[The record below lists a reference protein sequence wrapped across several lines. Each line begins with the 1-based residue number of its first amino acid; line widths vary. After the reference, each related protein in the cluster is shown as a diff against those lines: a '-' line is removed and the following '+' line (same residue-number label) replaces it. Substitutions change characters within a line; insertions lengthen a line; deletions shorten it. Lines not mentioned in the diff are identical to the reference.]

1 MHEAETMTEHEQS
14 RHLDE
19 LLDSALSAYS
29 AVEPGPGLET
39 RILANLREAESRE
52 VSRPW
57 RFKWMW
63 AGAAVAAVAA
73 ILMFVLP
80 RMGHRPYTAPRNNV
94 AHTQPPAPQP
104 VASPDNTLAH
114 THSSAPPSITVQ
126 QRPPVNGSSLRH
138 GRQMRAVIPVENAA
152 LPVNQRPAVFPSP
165 SPLTEQEKFLLSY
178 YARTPWE
185 ELVAQSHPDVPPGI
199 DNDESQIAVPDLVP
213 VPQKSSNTR

>member
-1 MHEAETMTEHEQS
+1 MTEHETNG
-14 RHLDE
+14 HLDK

-52 VSRPW
+52 ASRPW

-73 ILMFVLP
+73 AILLLVLP
-80 RMGHRPYTAPRNNV
+80 RMSHRPYTSPRNNL

-114 THSSAPPSITVQ
+114 TQPPAPPSITLQ
-126 QRPPVNGSSLRH
+126 QRPPANGSRPH
-138 GRQMRAVIPVENAA
+138 HARQRSAVIPVENAV

-165 SPLTEQEKFLLSY
+165 SPLTEQEKLLLSY
-178 YARTPWE
+178 YARTPRE
-185 ELVAQSHPDVPPGI
+185 ELVAQSHPDALPGI
-199 DNDESQIAVPDLVP
+199 DDDESQIAVPDLVS